1 MKIISAL
8 VLSGIMVL
16 ATGKLTAQKSVKDT
30 AAYLKR
36 FETNREKYIGKP
48 FSLLLKDMALLQIRK
63 AKSEISEDA
72 ATTLLTTRFLFSDQ
86 DIDASQQPAL
96 VIRWK
101 ADDAPVAPLEFMEQD
116 HQYRFAVSE
125 RNFFEKKIIRD
136 LTVKQ

>member
-1 MKIISAL
+1 M
-8 VLSGIMVL
+8 LSGIMVL

-72 ATTLLTTRFLFSDQ
+72 ANTLLTTRFLFSDQ
-86 DIDASQQPAL
+86 DTDASQQPAL

-101 ADDAPVAPLEFMEQD
+101 ADNAPVAPLEFMEQD
-116 HQYRFAVSE
+116 HQYRFTVSE
-125 RNFFEKKIIRD
+125 RNFFERKIIRD
-136 LTVKQ
+136 VMVK

>member
-8 VLSGIMVL
+8 ALSGIMVL
-16 ATGKLTAQKSVKDT
+16 ATGKLTAQKSIKDT
-30 AAYLKR
+30 AAYLKK

-72 ATTLLTTRFLFSDQ
+72 ANILLTTRFLFSDQ
-86 DIDASQQPAL
+86 NIDSSQPAL

-101 ADDAPVAPLEFMEQD
+101 ADDAPVTPIEFLEQD
-116 HQYRFAVSE
+116 HQYRFTVSE
-125 RNFFEKKIIRD
+125 RNFFEKKVIRD
-136 LTVKQ
+136 LMVKQ

>member
-1 MKIISAL
+1 L
-8 VLSGIMVL
+8 LSGIMVL

-72 ATTLLTTRFLFSDQ
+72 ANTLLTTRFLFSDQ
-86 DIDASQQPAL
+86 DTDASQQPAL

-101 ADDAPVAPLEFMEQD
+101 ADNAPVAPLEFMEQD
-116 HQYRFAVSE
+116 HQYRFTVSE
-125 RNFFEKKIIRD
+125 RNFFERKIIRD
-136 LTVKQ
+136 VMVK

>member
-8 VLSGIMVL
+8 ALSGIMVL
-16 ATGKLTAQKSVKDT
+16 ATGKLTAQKSIKDT
-30 AAYLKR
+30 AAYLKK

-72 ATTLLTTRFLFSDQ
+72 ANTLLTTRFLFSDQ
-86 DIDASQQPAL
+86 NIDSSQPAL

-101 ADDAPVAPLEFMEQD
+101 ADDAPVTPIEFLEQD
-116 HQYRFAVSE
+116 HQYRFTVSE
-125 RNFFEKKIIRD
+125 RNFFEKKVIRD
-136 LTVKQ
+136 LMVKQ

>member
-8 VLSGIMVL
+8 ALSGIMVL
-16 ATGKLTAQKSVKDT
+16 ATGKLTAQKSIKDT
-30 AAYLKR
+30 AAYLKK

-72 ATTLLTTRFLFSDQ
+72 ANTLLTTRFLFSDQ
-86 DIDASQQPAL
+86 DIDSSQPAL

-101 ADDAPVAPLEFMEQD
+101 ADDAPVTPIEFLEQD
-116 HQYRFAVSE
+116 HQYRFTVSE
-125 RNFFEKKIIRD
+125 RNFFEKKVIRD
-136 LTVKQ
+136 LMVKQ

>member
-86 DIDASQQPAL
+86 DIDVSQQPAL

-116 HQYRFAVSE
+116 HQYRFTVSE

-136 LTVKQ
+136 LMVKQ

>member
-116 HQYRFAVSE
+116 HQYRFTVSE

-136 LTVKQ
+136 LMVKQ